1 MKAVQDSLEEF
12 KQLGCKVVV
21 VTSGSREDG
30 LKWRGRNLDN
40 TLSKMVDSKWVLYRK
55 LNLRRQVYFQTRRVS
70 THAEKLI
77 AGIPLAVSD
86 YTDDDL
92 CIMGADFIA
101 RRDGLLVYALH
112 QQTID
117 RPSTEEL
124 LSVLK
129 ENQDRHN

>member
-1 MKAVQDSLEEF
+1 MRAVQDSLEEF

-30 LKWRGRNLDN
+30 LKWRERNLDN
-40 TLSKMVDSKWVLYRK
+40 TLSKMADSEWVLYRK
-55 LNLRRQVYFQTRRVS
+55 FNLRRKVHLHTREMC
-70 THAEKLI
+70 TLAEKLI
-77 AGIPLAVSD
+77 AGIHFPVSD

-92 CIMGADFIA
+92 CIMGGDFIA

-124 LSVLK
+124 LSVLR
-129 ENQDRHN
+129 ENQEL